1 MMGGDPLTIGP
12 RMELSLAAERT
23 ELLERDRELEQLHV
37 ALRGVG
43 RQDGRTLVIEGAAGI
58 GKSRLLDEARARA
71 ARLGVRVLTARATE
85 LEQGFPFGVIRQ
97 LFERLLVEADGAER
111 ARWLAG
117 AAALAEDL
125 LLAPPAAGTASSMSD
140 PPLAD
145 AGYAWQHGLYWLA
158 SNLCSDSP
166 MALMVDDLQW
176 CDAPSARA
184 LAFIGRRLDGQPLA
198 LIVATRPLDPALTP
212 EAAMLV
218 GDPAVDVLRPSRL
231 TPTAIGELVAA
242 RYSRDPDARFVDACL
257 EVTDGNP
264 FLVGELLSEA
274 AARGLAP
281 TAAAARELEVIVP
294 RGVANA
300 VLLRLARAS
309 PATAALARALSVLGD
324 GAQIGDAAR
333 LAGVGGDELGAAM
346 AELVFA
352 GVVDRGGRVHFAH
365 PLVSAAIYGD
375 LSRPERDR
383 LHRAAARILRE
394 RAAGAAPI
402 AAQVMHT
409 EPAADPEVVAVLR
422 EAAHAALALGDPVA
436 AAGLL
441 SRALEEPP
449 TGSVRAAVLLEL
461 GQARARAGSPEAVE
475 PLMSIVD
482 RGEEPGAIASAANE
496 LGGMFLYA
504 GRAAEGAAILHRAQ
518 ERLPDD
524 APERERLQAALLGLS
539 YVSASARRETDATI
553 VALREPDPS
562 ARGMLPALTLATLA
576 MDEVMYLRSARVA
589 IELAERALAAGL
601 PDVPQRGADWV
612 IIALGVLMLTDRLDV
627 AQQHADEI
635 LAAGRRHGE
644 ALTVALMSA
653 LRGSIEYLRGDLIAA
668 EADAQAALELAPDLL
683 GSEFVRLLAVPPA
696 VAAGIE
702 RDQPPG
708 SLRRLIDRTGA
719 LEDTEFLASPQVRYA
734 SGVLRAATGSH
745 DHAIEELRS
754 CALGHPT
761 FGGENPAVVPW
772 RSAAALSLAEL
783 GRHEEARELAADEV
797 QRARSFGAPRAI
809 GVALR
814 AQALVGPPADRRDR
828 LAEAVAV
835 LAGSPARLEHA
846 RAMVD
851 LGAALRAAGQRT
863 AAREPLREA
872 LTVASRCG
880 APRLERRARAEL
892 AAIGARP
899 RTTEHTGADSLT
911 PSERRIVE
919 FAAAGATNREIA
931 QTLFVTEKTVETH
944 LGHAYRKLD
953 ISSRRQLPALLARA
967 NT

>member
-1 MMGGDPLTIGP
+1 M
-12 RMELSLAAERT
+12 
-23 ELLERDRELEQLHV
+23 
-37 ALRGVG
+37 
-43 RQDGRTLVIEGAAGI
+43 
-58 GKSRLLDEARARA
+58 
-71 ARLGVRVLTARATE
+71 
-85 LEQGFPFGVIRQ
+85 
-97 LFERLLVEADGAER
+97 
-111 ARWLAG
+111 
-117 AAALAEDL
+117 
-125 LLAPPAAGTASSMSD
+125 
-140 PPLAD
+140 
-145 AGYAWQHGLYWLA
+145 
-158 SNLCSDSP
+158 
-166 MALMVDDLQW
+166 
-176 CDAPSARA
+176 
-184 LAFIGRRLDGQPLA
+184 
-198 LIVATRPLDPALTP
+198 
-212 EAAMLV
+212 
-218 GDPAVDVLRPSRL
+218 
-231 TPTAIGELVAA
+231 
-242 RYSRDPDARFVDACL
+242 

-294 RGVANA
+294 RDVANA
-300 VLLRLARAS
+300 VLLRLARVS

-333 LAGVGGDELGAAM
+333 LAGVSGDELEAAM

-352 GVVDRGGRVHFAH
+352 GVVDRGGIVHFAH

-375 LSRPERDR
+375 LSRAERDR

-394 RAAGAAPI
+394 RVAGAAPI
-402 AAQVMHT
+402 AAQVMRT

-422 EAAHAALALGDPVA
+422 EAAHAALALGDPTV

-461 GQARARAGSPEAVE
+461 GQASARAGSPEAVE
-475 PLMSIVD
+475 PLMSIVE

-553 VALREPDPS
+553 VALREPDRS

-601 PDVPQRGADWV
+601 PDVPQRGADWA
-612 IIALGVLMLTDRLDV
+612 ILALGVLMLTDRLDV

-696 VAAGIE
+696 VAAGLE

-708 SLRRLIDRTGA
+708 SLRRLIDQTGA
-719 LEDTEFLASPQVRYA
+719 LEDTEFLASPRGALCLRRAARSDREPRPGDRGAPQ
-734 SGVLRAATGSH
+734 LRARAS
-745 DHAIEELRS
+745 DLRRRD
-754 CALGHPT
+754 
-761 FGGENPAVVPW
+761 PAVVPW

-814 AQALVGPPADRRDR
+814 AQALVGPPADRWDR

-863 AAREPLREA
+863 AARSPCARR
-872 LTVASRCG
+872 SRSLFAAELHG
-880 APRLERRARAEL
+880 SSGGRGPNSPRLVYGRARPNTP
-892 AAIGARP
+892 GP
-899 RTTEHTGADSLT
+899 DSLT

-919 FAAAGATNREIA
+919 FAGRGATNREIA

-944 LGHAYRKLD
+944 LGHATV
-953 ISSRRQLPALLARA
+953 SSTWSRRQLPALLARA